1 MPILRINTTLPRVIF
16 EPLLGGGY
24 IQPEKSKFTC
34 ISVSCELDV
43 DLGTL
48 TFHTS
53 VKIAKAET
61 ADEKVAE
68 KLALEWLQIALPRM
82 LAERGY
88 WDFFQATEVSRESPA
103 EPQGNANHGLI
114 TVHVA
119 PSERVLHQASEALTH
134 LANLEKRFEL
144 AKERLWN
151 LATNNY
157 PLGFAQSL
165 AEAREHI
172 QFIERVLSAGA
183 DPGGYEPRKA
193 RSALRDYEELGRRK
207 DMNNSN
213 YQHAL
218 ESLKRFAYG
227 VSFPKTWGRRP
238 DA

>member
-1 MPILRINTTLPRVIF
+1 MPTLRINTTLPQVIF

-34 ISVSCELDV
+34 ISVSCEFDV
-43 DLGTL
+43 DFGTL
-48 TFHTS
+48 AFHTL
-53 VKIAKAET
+53 VKIAKSET

-88 WDFFQATEVSRESPA
+88 WNFFQTTEVSRERPA
-103 EPQGNANHGLI
+103 EPQGSANHGLI

-119 PSERVLHQASEALTH
+119 PSERILHQASEALTH
-134 LANLEKRFEL
+134 LVSVENRFEL
-144 AKERLWN
+144 AKERLRE

-157 PLGFAQSL
+157 PLDFAQSL
-165 AEAREHI
+165 SEAREHI
-172 QFIERVLSAGA
+172 QFIERVLAAGA
-183 DPGGYEPRKA
+183 DLGGYEPHKA

-207 DMNNSN
+207 DINNSN

-218 ESLKRFAYG
+218 KSLKRFAYG
-227 VSFPKTWGRRP
+227 VSFPKTWCRRP